1 MIIRSAFIVSLLTL
15 LALVL
20 YIPSATPPER
30 FIEVLRQEHGV
41 NQEVWGTATAYR
53 ILDRMLNLI
62 GGAQKMS
69 STPVA
74 APAVLMPTPVDAA
87 MTAHMGQMNT
97 RLFNN
102 AYFRS
107 IDTLLLLATF
117 RIAALI
123 EAIPL
128 LFSFAA
134 VCGIDGLVVRRVKGK
149 EFIQHNPELLAIAAC
164 TSIVLLCGVAIA
176 LVVPYVITPHYLV
189 GPLLVAAFT
198 ASRAVSNFHRR
209 G

>member
-1 MIIRSAFIVSLLTL
+1 MIIRVVFIGSMLAL

-30 FIEVLRQEHGV
+30 FIEVLREEHVV
-41 NQEVWGTATAYR
+41 NQRVWGRDSALR
-53 ILDRMLNLI
+53 ILDRMLNLSA
-62 GGAQKMS
+62 GGQKVS
-69 STPVA
+69 STPVP
-74 APAVLMPTPVDAA
+74 APTAPMPTPVDAA
-87 MTAHMGQMNT
+87 MTSQMGQMNA

-117 RIAALI
+117 RVAALL

-128 LFSFAA
+128 ILSFAA
-134 VCGIDGLVVRRVKGK
+134 VCCVDGLVVRRVKGK
-149 EFIQHNPELLAIAAC
+149 EFIQHNPEHLAVAAC
-164 TSIVLLCGVAIA
+164 IAIMLMCGVAIS
-176 LVVPYVITPHYLV
+176 LVLPLVIAPHYLV
-189 GPLLVAAFT
+189 GALLLASVA